1 MRNKLHKWSL
11 KLERYRRVRLPRRI
25 RKVKKASRHPF
36 AVPVITVSV
45 LLFITIIGLLTV
57 HIASNKHAVVRTRPY
72 IVIISHD
79 GAIQVV
85 PSIEPTVGALIKKL
99 HITLNQGDVV
109 EPSLTA
115 RINED
120 KFRIKIYRALPVEIV
135 EGSQRTY
142 TFSAAKTPR
151 SIAAQAGLNLYPED
165 LATSSESDNVL
176 ANGAI
181 GQVVNVTPSVPV
193 NIILYGT
200 PIVTRSH
207 SATLAQMLVEKHIVL
222 QKGDTVQPSLDSPI
236 TPGEDV
242 YILHAGT
249 SITTAT
255 KPIPEPV
262 QYIDDPTLSSGTSA
276 IRQVGSPGEL
286 LITFELD
293 KATGQE
299 VQLQS
304 VQVQAPVTEI
314 VARGTAPITG
324 TLGTWLETLRDC
336 ESGGNYADDTG
347 NGYYGA
353 YQFSLGTWERL
364 GNSGL
369 PSDAAPGTQDAAIIK
384 NTDAS
389 SGGLASQNPG
399 CYEKTGISAFP
410 PGS

>member
-1 MRNKLHKWSL
+1 MHNQLHKWSL
-11 KLERYRRVRLPRRI
+11 KVERFRRLLPRRI
-25 RKVKKASRHPF
+25 KKVKKASRHPF

-45 LLFITIIGLLTV
+45 LILLTIIGLLTV
-57 HIASNKHAVVRTRPY
+57 HITSNKHAVVKSRPY

-79 GAIQVV
+79 GAQQVV
-85 PSIEPTVGALIKKL
+85 PSIEPTVGALISKL
-99 HITLNQGDVV
+99 HIVINQGDVV
-109 EPSLTA
+109 EPSLTS

-120 KFRIKIYRALPVEIV
+120 KFRINIYRALPVEIV
-135 EGSQRTY
+135 EGGTRTY

-151 SIAAQAGLNLYPED
+151 SIAAQAGLSLYPED
-165 LATSSESDNVL
+165 LATSSESNNIL
-176 ANGAI
+176 ANGAV
-181 GQVVNVTPSVPV
+181 GQVINVTPSVPV
-193 NIILYGT
+193 NVILYGT
-200 PIVTRSH
+200 PIVTRTH
-207 SATLAQMLVEKHIVL
+207 SSTVAQMLIEKHIVL
-222 QKGDTVQPSLDSPI
+222 QKGDTVQPAANSPI

-255 KPIPEPV
+255 QPIPEPV
-262 QYIDDPTLSSGTSA
+262 QYINDPTLSSGTSA
-276 IRQVGSPGEL
+276 VRQVGAPGVL
-286 LITFELD
+286 LITYELD
-293 KATGQE
+293 KTTGQQ

-324 TLGTWLETLRDC
+324 NLGTWLETLRDC
-336 ESGGNYADDTG
+336 ESGGNYGDDTG

-364 GNSGL
+364 GNTGL
-369 PSDAAPGTQDAAIIK
+369 PSSAAPATQDEAIIK
-384 NTDAS
+384 NTDLS

-399 CYEKTGISAFP
+399 CYERTGISAFP